1 MQKVYNVTYSGTFYG
16 EARITAHSEEEAYDI
31 ASDLTDCF
39 DINTTIC
46 QYDVDGQV
54 EEVTISD
61 IEEEE
66 PDYEEDEE
74 DYCDL

>member
-1 MQKVYNVTYSGTFYG
+1 MQKVYNVIYSGTFYG
-16 EARITAHSEEEAYDI
+16 EARITASSEEEAYDI

-39 DINTTIC
+39 DINIITC

-66 PDYEEDEE
+66 PDWEEDEE
-74 DYCDL
+74 DL

>member
-1 MQKVYNVTYSGTFYG
+1 MEKVYNVVYNGTFYG
-16 EARITAHSEEEAYDI
+16 EARITASSEEEAYDI

-39 DINTTIC
+39 DINTIPC

-66 PDYEEDEE
+66 PDWEEDEE
-74 DYCDL
+74 EDL

>member
-1 MQKVYNVTYSGTFYG
+1 MEKVYNVTYSGTFYG
-16 EARITAHSEEEAYDI
+16 EARITAHTLEEAYDI

-66 PDYEEDEE
+66 PDWEEDEE
-74 DYCDL
+74 DL

>member
-1 MQKVYNVTYSGTFYG
+1 MEKVYNVTYSGTFYG

-39 DINTTIC
+39 DINTSPC
-46 QYDVDGQV
+46 GYDVDGQV

-74 DYCDL
+74 DYYD

>member
-16 EARITAHSEEEAYDI
+16 EARITASSEEEAYDI

-39 DINTTIC
+39 NIDTTIC

-54 EEVTISD
+54 EEVGIVD

-66 PDYEEDEE
+66 QDYEEDYE
-74 DYCDL
+74 

>member
-1 MQKVYNVTYSGTFYG
+1 MQKAYNVIYSGTFYG
-16 EARITAHSEEEAYDI
+16 EARITASSEEEAYDI

-39 DINTTIC
+39 DINATTC

-74 DYCDL
+74 DYCD

>member
-1 MQKVYNVTYSGTFYG
+1 MEKVYNVTYSGTFYG

-39 DINTTIC
+39 DINTIPC
-46 QYDVDGQV
+46 QYDIDGQV

-66 PDYEEDEE
+66 PDWEEDEE
-74 DYCDL
+74 DL

>member
-1 MQKVYNVTYSGTFYG
+1 MEKVYNVTYSGTFYG
-16 EARITAHSEEEAYDI
+16 EARVTAHTLEEAYDI

-39 DINTTIC
+39 DINTIPC

-66 PDYEEDEE
+66 PDWEEDEE
-74 DYCDL
+74 EDL

>member
-1 MQKVYNVTYSGTFYG
+1 MQKVYNVIYSGTFYG
-16 EARITAHSEEEAYDI
+16 EARITASSLEEAYDI

-46 QYDVDGQV
+46 QYDIDGQV
-54 EEVTISD
+54 EEVCISD

-66 PDYEEDEE
+66 PDYEDDEE
-74 DYCDL
+74 DY

>member
-16 EARITAHSEEEAYDI
+16 EARITASSEEEAYDI

-39 DINTTIC
+39 DINIITC

-66 PDYEEDEE
+66 PDWEEDEE
-74 DYCDL
+74 DL

>member
-16 EARITAHSEEEAYDI
+16 EARITASSEEEAYDI

-39 DINTTIC
+39 DINTTVC

-54 EEVTISD
+54 EEVTVCD

-66 PDYEEDEE
+66 PDYEED
-74 DYCDL
+74 YCD

>member
-1 MQKVYNVTYSGTFYG
+1 MPKVYNVIYSGTFYG
-16 EARITAHSEEEAYDI
+16 EARITASSEEEAYDI

-46 QYDVDGQV
+46 QYDIDGQV
-54 EEVTISD
+54 EEVYISD

-66 PDYEEDEE
+66 PDYEDDEE
-74 DYCDL
+74 DYYG

>member
-1 MQKVYNVTYSGTFYG
+1 MQKVYNVIYSGTFYG

-39 DINTTIC
+39 DINTSLC
-46 QYDVDGQV
+46 GYDIDGQV
-54 EEVTISD
+54 EEVNVCD

-66 PDYEEDEE
+66 PDYEEDYE
-74 DYCDL
+74 

>member
-1 MQKVYNVTYSGTFYG
+1 MEKVYNVTYSGTFYG

-74 DYCDL
+74 DYCD

>member
-1 MQKVYNVTYSGTFYG
+1 MEKVYNVTFSGTFYG
-16 EARITAHSEEEAYDI
+16 EARITASSEEEAYDI

-39 DINTTIC
+39 DIHTTIC
-46 QYDVDGQV
+46 QYDVDSQV

-66 PDYEEDEE
+66 PDWEEDEE
-74 DYCDL
+74 DL

>member
-1 MQKVYNVTYSGTFYG
+1 MQKVYNVVYSGTFYG

-31 ASDLTDCF
+31 AFDLTDCF
-39 DINTTIC
+39 DINTSPC
-46 QYDVDGQV
+46 GYDVDGQV
-54 EEVTISD
+54 EEVMISD

-74 DYCDL
+74 DYE

>member
-39 DINTTIC
+39 DINTSPC
-46 QYDVDGQV
+46 GYDVDGQV
-54 EEVTISD
+54 EEVTVSD

-66 PDYEEDEE
+66 PDYEEDE
-74 DYCDL
+74 DY

>member
-1 MQKVYNVTYSGTFYG
+1 MEKVYNVIYSGTFYG

-39 DINTTIC
+39 DINTSPC
-46 QYDVDGQV
+46 GYDVDGQV

-66 PDYEEDEE
+66 LDWEEDEE
-74 DYCDL
+74 DL

>member
-1 MQKVYNVTYSGTFYG
+1 MEKVYNVTYSGTFYG

-54 EEVTISD
+54 EEVTVCD

-66 PDYEEDEE
+66 PDYEEDYE
-74 DYCDL
+74 

>member
-1 MQKVYNVTYSGTFYG
+1 MQKVYNVVYSGTFYG
-16 EARITAHSEEEAYDI
+16 EARITASSEEEAYDI

-39 DINTTIC
+39 DINISPC
-46 QYDVDGQV
+46 GYDVDGQV
-54 EEVTISD
+54 EEVMISD

-74 DYCDL
+74 DYE

>member
-1 MQKVYNVTYSGTFYG
+1 MEKVYNVTFSGTFYG

-39 DINTTIC
+39 DINTTTC
-46 QYDVDGQV
+46 AYDVDGQV

-66 PDYEEDEE
+66 PDWEEDEE
-74 DYCDL
+74 DL